1 MPLLTLQNLSK
12 QFPSPDDTPPV
23 IPLQQIDLT
32 VEQGETVAI
41 IGSSG
46 SGKSTL
52 LALLA
57 GLDTPTS
64 GSVHVG
70 DQCISSFS
78 ENELTRFRATNLGII
93 FQQFYLLPHLTALE
107 NVALPLELQND
118 SLAFQKAQDLLKIVN
133 LDHRLK
139 HFPKQLSGGE
149 CQRVAIARALVVQPK
164 LLLADEPS
172 GNLDQQNGKK
182 LADLLFD
189 LVKSIQMTMILV
201 THSQELA
208 NRCNSIYLLQN
219 GDLMK
224 QYPSKTS
231 V

>member
-1 MPLLTLQNLSK
+1 MTLLKLQNLSK
-12 QFPSPDDTPPV
+12 QFPSPDKTSPV
-23 IPLQQIDLT
+23 IPLERIDLT
-32 VEQGETVAI
+32 VEKGETVAI

-57 GLDTPTS
+57 GLDTPTN
-64 GSVHVG
+64 GTIHVG

-78 ENELTRFRATNLGII
+78 EGELTEFRATNLGII
-93 FQQFYLLPHLTALE
+93 FQQFYLLPHLTTLE

-118 SLAFQKAQDLLKIVN
+118 SDAFQKAQNMLKLVN

-149 CQRVAIARALVVQPK
+149 CQRTAIARALVVRPK

-172 GNLDQQNGKK
+172 GNLDQQNGEK

-208 NRCNSIYLLQN
+208 NRCSSIYRLQN
-219 GDLMK
+219 GKLVK
-224 QYPSKTS
+224 